1 MNIKK
6 YFSDIIAAGEVGIS
20 KPNIELFNIACSRV
34 NKEPQECHYC
44 GDDLHIDIIPCKDV
58 GMNGIWLNRK
68 RDTLTINGIK
78 MIYRLSDLINIL

>member
-6 YFSDIIAAGEVGIS
+6 YFHDIITAGEVGIS
-20 KPNIELFNIACSRV
+20 KPNVELFNIACSRV
-34 NKEPQECHYC
+34 NREPQECYYI

-68 RDTLTINGIK
+68 RETLNINRIK
-78 MIYRLSDLINIL
+78 MIYSLSDLINIL